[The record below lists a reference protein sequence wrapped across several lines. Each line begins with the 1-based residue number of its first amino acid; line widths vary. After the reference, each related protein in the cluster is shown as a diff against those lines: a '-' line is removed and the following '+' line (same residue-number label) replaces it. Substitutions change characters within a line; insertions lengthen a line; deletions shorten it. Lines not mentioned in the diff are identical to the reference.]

1 MAKLSLGKAFGDTNR
16 KTSRRMLKNYGVD
29 STIVTQN
36 ITAPG
41 LKPSASIVD
50 TYQQVERMNVPSV
63 QLGKFANAALGFDN
77 SADLRNLANS
87 LSSFNQNLQ
96 TLGGTLAKRQK
107 QIDTQAKN
115 VAKSIELQNFGSNL
129 SPIEKLEKARTE
141 LSSVINNTES
151 TKEEK
156 DAAEKQLD
164 FIDARNNILLPHLES
179 QNRII
184 NIQTNA
190 ASLSSKA
197 AGATVLNSLGEEVPL
212 NSLRPDD
219 PLYLKWRQETVY
231 GDSDGNIIPLTGKE
245 SQEVSATVVSAYAGD
260 INRQEKAVIQYNKD
274 VYQKDTL
281 VQVDAIAG
289 MHLTNKQPDEVIK
302 LLNGMIDD
310 SKFMQLYR
318 TKEERDKFINSIL
331 TQWSE
336 KLLSNGL
343 QTNNFLEAEEAFAP
357 WEQLMTGPKKDRILE
372 NGEVNENLKWL
383 KGQDPNWLIN
393 TRTAYTKALNEYKK
407 LNKTTQVQKGNQAI
421 TDAFAKDILPLYVKV
436 DELAGTDGF
445 GSPEVGLA
453 LREANE
459 KYEELKTS
467 IISNVPLE
475 HQAKVLEYANTL
487 QKTNDA
493 IFFGQERNQLKNE
506 LRTEYRGLFQNERQ
520 SIPFREK
527 VTRLTNSGAI
537 PETFGMD
544 LINKTNNIAKGIA
557 TPLQKFANEL
567 IDGRLEEFTGENGL
581 YRTSA
586 SYGGVEYTSDEI
598 GFVSSARSAMID
610 EADRIITEGLAA
622 KQTDEEIK
630 KLLLEYQKNTT
641 NESLGLVLEGTYDP
655 RVGVR
660 FESVDDFKNQYL
672 GRNYKGRINNQ
683 EAERLRAMYNSEQPM
698 FTLDVLENLLDDYYS
713 TGKPNPDIQLLI
725 NKLGQKTAISA
736 ETFFKSEFAK
746 YKLTDIKILD
756 KKKFNEDF
764 SMTET
769 KPKQLSMLEKLMF
782 SIAFVPTS
790 LFFSSAANAGELRST
805 DPYNYQPPEGTQTV
819 ADILKIGLTSDF
831 TPDEA
836 VIMAAIGMAE
846 SSGRPLAHNTEGD
859 DNSYGIFQINMLDRP
874 GFMMGEERRGQ
885 FGLDSNEQLFDPLIN
900 GKAAKYIYDMQG
912 FEAWTVY
919 RTGAYLKYLPA
930 AQEALK
936 SLSE

>member
-41 LKPSASIVD
+41 LKPSNSIVD

-96 TLGGTLAKRQK
+96 ATASTLAKRQK

-115 VAKSIELQNFGSNL
+115 VAKSIELQNFGNNL

-151 TKEEK
+151 TKEQR

-190 ASLSSKA
+190 ATLSSKA
-197 AGATVLNSLGEEVPL
+197 AGATVLNSLGEEIPL

-231 GDSDGNIIPLTGKE
+231 GDSDGNIIPLTSKE

-260 INRQEKAVIQYNKD
+260 INRQEKAVIQHNKD
-274 VYQKDTL
+274 VYEKDTL
-281 VQVDAIAG
+281 VQVDGIAG
-289 MHLTNKQPDEVIK
+289 MHLTKKEPDEVIK
-302 LLNGMIDD
+302 LLNGIIDD
-310 SKFMQLYR
+310 SRFMQLYR
-318 TKEERDKFINSIL
+318 TKEERDKFINDIVK
-331 TQWSE
+331 QWSQR
-336 KLLSNGL
+336 LLINGL
-343 QTNNFLEAEEAFAP
+343 NTDNFLEAEEAFAP

-372 NGEVNENLKWL
+372 NGEVNENLKWF
-383 KGQDPNWLIN
+383 KGQDPGWLIN
-393 TRTAYTKALNEYKK
+393 TRTAYTKALNEYKT

-421 TDAFAKDILPLYVKV
+421 TNAFTKDILPLYKKI
-436 DELAGTDGF
+436 DELAGSTEGGF
-445 GSPEVGLA
+445 ADAKVGVE
-453 LREANE
+453 LRKANE
-459 KYEELKTS
+459 KYQELKES
-467 IISNVPLE
+467 IIANVPIE
-475 HQAKVLEYANTL
+475 HQAKVLEFANKL

-493 IFFGQERNQLKNE
+493 LFFGAERTQLKND
-506 LRTEYRGLFQNERQ
+506 LRREFRQVFQNPRLA
-520 SIPFREK
+520 IKFRNK
-527 VTRLTNSGAI
+527 VTEATNSGAVS
-537 PETFGMD
+537 EEFGMN
-544 LINKTNNIAKGIA
+544 LINRTNNLVEGLASNV
-557 TPLQKFANEL
+557 QKTANEL
-567 IDGRLEEFTGENGL
+567 IKKELARWTDPKNGFFFSSKSGSSNFTLEEVGMAKKAENMMIDMSNDIIQKGL
-581 YRTSA
+581 ENNKSD
-586 SYGGVEYTSDEI
+586 DEI
-598 GFVSSARSAMID
+598 GA
-610 EADRIITEGLAA
+610 EL
-622 KQTDEEIK
+622 IK
-630 KLLLEYQKNTT
+630 LFEDN
-641 NESLGLVLEGTYDP
+641 NFGLVLPEDVDTK
-655 RVGVR
+655 VGVM
-660 FESVDDFKNQYL
+660 FENIEDFKKQYL
-672 GRNYKGRINNQ
+672 GANFYGGINSKEQ
-683 EAERLRAMYNSEQPM
+683 KRLSDMYNSDQPM
-698 FTLDVLENLLDDYYS
+698 FKLEAL
-713 TGKPNPDIQLLI
+713 
-725 NKLGQKTAISA
+725 
-736 ETFFKSEFAK
+736 E
-746 YKLTDIKILD
+746 KILD
-756 KKKFNEDF
+756 DWNKNNRGSTEIKGLIQSLTKTNSGLNPRIFFENQFLKHGITDSLPIRDEESFNKKF
-764 SMTET
+764 
-769 KPKQLSMLEKLMF
+769 SMLNNIPPQPSFIEK
-782 SIAFVPTS
+782 IAAVPVN
-790 LFFSSAANAGELRST
+790 LIFGGAANAGELRST
-805 DPYNYQPPEGTQTV
+805 DPYNYQPPAGTQTV
-819 ADILKIGLTSDF
+819 ADILKISLTSDF

-846 SSGRPLAHNTEGD
+846 SSGRPHAHNTEGD

-930 AQEALK
+930 APEALK